1 MIPTIIIAISIILDG
16 VLSNFLPYTVN
27 ALSLFTPMLTVVSI
41 FIIYPF
47 YTKKEKYY
55 YLTAIITG
63 IIYNLFYTN
72 MLFYNAVIFLILAII
87 TKYINKNFEV
97 NYLNIIIQTLVIISS
112 YEIINA
118 CIIVVFNLVPM
129 SFYRLFYKISHSL
142 LLNIIYSEILLL
154 ILNKLPKKY
163 KKININ

>member
-55 YLTAIITG
+55 YLMAIITG
-63 IIYNLFYTN
+63 IIYDLFYTN

-97 NYLNIIIQTLVIISS
+97 NYLNIIIQILVII
-112 YEIINA
+112 
-118 CIIVVFNLVPM
+118 
-129 SFYRLFYKISHSL
+129 L
-142 LLNIIYSEILLL
+142 LPPYI
-154 ILNKLPKKY
+154 
-163 KKININ
+163 